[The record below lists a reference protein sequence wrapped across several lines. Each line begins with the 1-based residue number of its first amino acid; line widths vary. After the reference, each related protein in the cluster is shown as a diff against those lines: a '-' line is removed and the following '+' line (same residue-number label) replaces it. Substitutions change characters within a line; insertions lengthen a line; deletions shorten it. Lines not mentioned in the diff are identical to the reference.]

1 MKFIRRIVDVF
12 GSTTDG
18 NDETENAET
27 TDPASLYECADCDT
41 TYISTEMETCPDCRD
56 GVEAVPNER
65 DLGLV

>member
-1 MKFIRRIVDVF
+1 MKFIHRIAGVL
-12 GSTTDG
+12 GSGTDG
-18 NDETENAET
+18 NDATERAEPA
-27 TDPASLYECADCDT
+27 DPAGLYECADCDT

>member
-1 MKFIRRIVDVF
+1 MKFIRRIADVL
-12 GSTTDG
+12 GSDADG
-18 NDETENAET
+18 NDATESDDAP
-27 TDPASLYECADCDT
+27 DPAGLYECEDCDT